1 MRNLKLTEARCR
13 GADNKFQPTIC
24 AERQQCR
31 RFLQLELD
39 RQLELPQEVAAEIRM
54 LSLPRVVDGKR
65 LDCHF
70 IVRAA

>member
-1 MRNLKLTEARCR
+1 MKNLKLTEARCR
-13 GADNKFQPTIC
+13 GADAKYNPTIC

-39 RQLELPQEVAAEIRM
+39 RQLELPQEVTAEIK
-54 LSLPRVVDGKR
+54 LLGLPRVVNGQR